1 VQGKTVVHSFT
12 ADSETRTL
20 RETCATRSQML
31 LDRTEGFPQIIG
43 IVAETIQSP
52 YESEARCHV
61 WVESRCAEITVP
73 EGTKTFARNMQ

>member
-1 VQGKTVVHSFT
+1 
-12 ADSETRTL
+12 
-20 RETCATRSQML
+20 ML

-52 YESEARCHV
+52 YEFQARCHV

-73 EGTKTFARNMQ
+73 EGTKTFERNMQ